1 MSAPRG
7 LGFRIEQCPGIP
19 VEEYG
24 VEGARVTIHKFE
36 DGFCYSVNYAFP
48 YSDKVGDYVYK
59 IMEYLTARQVVRPD
73 LTREELG
80 KLVEMAMADV
90 GVPRPLR
97 APVRFYVQLEAAD
110 YSYLTPFF
118 YDVRLENI
126 NVNGVDSPI
135 FVDHRDYGYN
145 VRTNIVPTDRE
156 VILRIISRVY
166 AETGRPLNEQYPIQD
181 TYLRLSNG
189 ALLRFAT
196 AISGRTS
203 RNPPYVSVRVQPP
216 EPISPTRLIKNK
228 TITAL
233 GLAYL
238 WYLLE
243 NLKSIMII
251 GGTGSGK
258 TTLLNALLVLLPHK
272 RIAVAE
278 ETPEIRLPR
287 SFTNSVL
294 LFTSPLYDYQ
304 KNLPGSESAIYLI
317 DLVRYL
323 LRARPDLVVIGE
335 SRGREIHELIQG
347 ILTGHGGATTF
358 HAEDLVEALMRMTG
372 EAMGVSAEH
381 ISAFSSI
388 AVVRKFDWGRRVT
401 SLTEVV
407 WLRAYPYPALNR
419 IKIKEEEFGLVEV
432 GSYDRAR
439 DTFTIDL
446 KRSFWLQRLG
456 GVEEVTARAELLQ
469 ALTDKGVLD
478 AEAVAEAVR
487 QYYRLK
493 RKMP

>member
-1 MSAPRG
+1 MSARG
-7 LGFRIEQCPGIP
+7 LGFKIERCPGVP

-24 VEGARVTIHKFE
+24 VEGARITIHKFE
-36 DGFCYSVNYAFP
+36 DGYCYSVNYAFP
-48 YSDKVGDYVYK
+48 YSDKVGEYVYK
-59 IMEYLTARQVVRPD
+59 IVEYLTARQVVRPD
-73 LTREELG
+73 MTREELG
-80 KLVEMAMADV
+80 KLIEMAMADV
-90 GVPRPLR
+90 GVPKPLR

-110 YSYLTPFF
+110 YSYLTPLL
-118 YDVRLENI
+118 YDVKLENVNI
-126 NVNGVDSPI
+126 NGTDNPI
-135 FVDHRDYGYN
+135 YVDHRDYGYN
-145 VRTNIVPTDRE
+145 IKTNIVPTDKE
-156 VILRIISRVY
+156 VILRIVSRVY

-196 AISGRTS
+196 AMSNKTS
-203 RNPPYVSVRVQPP
+203 RNPPYVSVRIQPP
-216 EPISPTRLIKNK
+216 EPISPTKLIKNK
-228 TITAL
+228 TISAL

-238 WYLLE
+238 WYLFE
-243 NLKSIMII
+243 NLMII

-278 ETPEIRLPR
+278 ETPEIRLPK

-317 DLVRYL
+317 DLVRFL
-323 LRARPDLVVIGE
+323 LRARPDIVVIGE

-358 HAEDLVEALMRMTG
+358 HAEDMVEAFMRMTG
-372 EAMGVSAEH
+372 EAMGVSPEH
-381 ISAFSSI
+381 ISAFSAV

-401 SLTEVV
+401 SLTEIV
-407 WLRAYPYPALNR
+407 WLRAYPFPALNR

-432 GSYDRAR
+432 GTYDRNK
-439 DTFTIDL
+439 DTFTVDL
-446 KRSFWLQRLG
+446 KRSFWLQKLG
-456 GVEEVTARAELLQ
+456 GVEEVMARAELLQ
-469 ALTDKGVLD
+469 ALADKGVID

-493 RKMP
+493 RKI